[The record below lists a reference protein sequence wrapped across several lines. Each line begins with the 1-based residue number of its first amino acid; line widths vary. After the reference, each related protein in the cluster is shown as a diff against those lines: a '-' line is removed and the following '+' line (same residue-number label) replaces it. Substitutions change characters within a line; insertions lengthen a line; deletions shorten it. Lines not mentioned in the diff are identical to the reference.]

1 MQQFKFKINCYQLVN
16 EGDISPTSPDPIERI
31 ILKKRNGKMKIPV
44 SFAIL
49 HLSKK
54 RNLNIHMKKMQP
66 LDLILF
72 VAKCRAAATLRRY
85 DNKCGHCHCQLQ
97 FIKKF
102 ANHTEN

>member
-1 MQQFKFKINCYQLVN
+1 
-16 EGDISPTSPDPIERI
+16 
-31 ILKKRNGKMKIPV
+31 
-44 SFAIL
+44 
-49 HLSKK
+49 
-54 RNLNIHMKKMQP
+54 MKKMQP

-102 ANHTEN
+102 ANHTKNEQKHLAPLSTGVSAYRHKFATRSGEGREMSDSSPQMKAPGAKP